1 MASLPLQ
8 RSFKARVHVHH
19 RPLGQPTLLAFMK
32 RPGFA
37 VFVCVCPK
45 SATWESLRASGV
57 QGMETMEKVAWTQY
71 F

>member
-1 MASLPLQ
+1 
-8 RSFKARVHVHH
+8 
-19 RPLGQPTLLAFMK
+19 MK

-57 QGMETMEKVAWTQY
+57 QGMETMEKVAWTLFLTHFQVL
-71 F
+71 FDLPEKTG